1 MTWRAKN
8 AKVMKQ
14 LSEARDKFP
23 AYFIAIHLYDEFV
36 SSLEGATYNVQSIK

>member
-1 MTWRAKN
+1 
-8 AKVMKQ
+8 MKQ

-36 SSLEGATYNVQSIK
+36 WKVQPIMSSQ